1 MTTGVSRSIPVDAI
15 AAPRFKTKSPTI
27 EIVQRLSRNKGAVV
41 GVFVVALLIISALFA
56 PQLAPYDPIKIAPRE
71 ALQPPSL
78 KHLAGTD
85 PFGRDIL
92 SRIIYGAR
100 ISLQVGLISVA
111 IAGFFGVILGLVAGY
126 YGGWADGLVVMLV
139 NIMLAFPGI
148 LLALAIVAW
157 LGPGLQNVMIAVGI
171 SSIPAYIRLV
181 RGSVLSVKHSL
192 FVDAARVIGC
202 GDFRIIAQHIL
213 PNVFGPVIVLAT
225 LGVASAIVIGASV
238 SYLGLGA
245 QPPTPE
251 WGVMVNDGKAYLR
264 QAWWM
269 TTFPGL
275 AIMIVVLGMN
285 LLGDGLRDALDP
297 RLKV

>member
-1 MTTGVSRSIPVDAI
+1 MTVVSPHISTVAGVE
-15 AAPRFKTKSPTI
+15 PRFKTKNPVV
-27 EIVQRLSRNKGAVV
+27 EVLRLLARNPGAILGVV
-41 GVFVVALLIISALFA
+41 VVALLIVAAIFA
-56 PQLAPYDPIKIAPRE
+56 SQIAPYDPIKINPRD
-71 ALQPPSL
+71 ALQGPSL

-85 PFGRDIL
+85 PFGRDIF

-100 ISLQVGLISVA
+100 ISLQVGIISVG
-111 IAGFFGVILGLVAGY
+111 IAGFFGVLLGLVAGY
-126 YGGWADGLVVMLV
+126 YGRWLDGLIIMLV

-157 LGPGLQNVMIAVGI
+157 LGPNLANVMIAVGI

-181 RGSVLSVKHSL
+181 RGSVMSVKQS
-192 FVDAARVIGC
+192 VYIEAARISGC
-202 GDFRIIAQHIL
+202 RDMRIILYHIL
-213 PNVFGPVIVLAT
+213 PNVIGPVIVLAT
-225 LGVASAIVIGASV
+225 LGVASAILVGASV

-251 WGVMVNDGKAYLR
+251 WGIMVNDGKEYLR
-264 QAWWM
+264 RAWWM

-275 AIMIVVLGMN
+275 AIMIVVLAMN

-297 RLKV
+297 RLKI

>member
-1 MTTGVSRSIPVDAI
+1 MTVVSPHISTVAGVE
-15 AAPRFKTKSPTI
+15 PRFKTKNPVV
-27 EIVQRLSRNKGAVV
+27 EVLRLLARNPGAILGAV
-41 GVFVVALLIISALFA
+41 VVALLIVAAIFA
-56 PQLAPYDPIKIAPRE
+56 SQIAPYDPIKINPRD
-71 ALQPPSL
+71 ALQGPSL

-85 PFGRDIL
+85 PFGRDIF

-100 ISLQVGLISVA
+100 ISLQVGIISVG
-111 IAGFFGVILGLVAGY
+111 IAGFFGVLLGLVAGY
-126 YGGWADGLVVMLV
+126 YGRWLDGLIIMLV

-157 LGPGLQNVMIAVGI
+157 LGPNLANVMIAVGI

-181 RGSVLSVKHSL
+181 RGSVMSVKQS
-192 FVDAARVIGC
+192 VYIEAARISGC
-202 GDFRIIAQHIL
+202 RDMRIILYHIL
-213 PNVFGPVIVLAT
+213 PNVIGPVIVLAT
-225 LGVASAIVIGASV
+225 LGVASAILVGASV

-251 WGVMVNDGKAYLR
+251 WGIMVNDGKEYLR
-264 QAWWM
+264 RAWWM

-275 AIMIVVLGMN
+275 AIMIVVLAMN

-297 RLKV
+297 RLKI

>member
-1 MTTGVSRSIPVDAI
+1 MVEVLRLLARNPGAILGVV
-15 AAPRFKTKSPTI
+15 
-27 EIVQRLSRNKGAVV
+27 
-41 GVFVVALLIISALFA
+41 VVALLIVAAIFA
-56 PQLAPYDPIKIAPRE
+56 SQIAPYDPIKINPRD
-71 ALQPPSL
+71 ALQGPSL

-85 PFGRDIL
+85 PFGRDIF

-100 ISLQVGLISVA
+100 ISLQVGIISVG
-111 IAGFFGVILGLVAGY
+111 IAGFFGVLLGLVAGY
-126 YGGWADGLVVMLV
+126 YGRWLDGLIIMLV

-157 LGPGLQNVMIAVGI
+157 LGPNLANVMIAVGI

-181 RGSVLSVKHSL
+181 RGSVMSVKQS
-192 FVDAARVIGC
+192 VYIEAARISGC
-202 GDFRIIAQHIL
+202 RDMRIILYHIL
-213 PNVFGPVIVLAT
+213 PNVIGPVIVLAT
-225 LGVASAIVIGASV
+225 LGVASAILVGASV

-251 WGVMVNDGKAYLR
+251 WGIMVNDGKEYLR
-264 QAWWM
+264 RAWWM

-275 AIMIVVLGMN
+275 AIMIVVLAMN

-297 RLKV
+297 RLKI